1 MEKKKF
7 ELVDTERVLFGAV
20 GNSSIGNDL
29 EKAGC
34 YVVDL
39 GKLVVKVAPQL
50 PYNGERFRP
59 TIRQVVDITNEVV
72 WTLQETILK
81 CSGKTFEMPGFGFM
95 KPILQLAGCRWWER
109 RPA

>member
-20 GNSSIGNDL
+20 GSASIGNDL
-29 EKAGC
+29 EKVGK
-34 YVVDL
+34 YTIDL
-39 GKLVVKVAPQL
+39 GRLLVKIAPQL

-59 TIRQVVDITNEVV
+59 SIRQIVDLTNEFV
-72 WTLQETILK
+72 WTVQDTILANA
-81 CSGKTFEMPGFGFM
+81 GKTFEMPGFGFL
-95 KPILQLAGCRWWER
+95 KPILQLAGSRWWER